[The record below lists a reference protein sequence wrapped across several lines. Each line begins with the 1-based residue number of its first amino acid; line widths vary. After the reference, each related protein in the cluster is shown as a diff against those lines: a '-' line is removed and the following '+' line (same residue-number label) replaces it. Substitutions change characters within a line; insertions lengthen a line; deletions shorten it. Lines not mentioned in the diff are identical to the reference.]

1 MTSPEKFA
9 GKRVRCKACGTPVV
23 IGRPRPR
30 KPKQQ
35 EADLID
41 EEYEDYEAASSR
53 PRRPRRSPRR
63 RKPKRQAD
71 SLAFGL
77 PRWAVIPLAAFGGL
91 ILLSAVVRNAGRAW
105 PTATQSPVF
114 SEVNPFVQPAVNPAQ
129 LEAEQALADTQSFHF
144 QFDGDDLDGRP
155 LDLGAFRGRP
165 VIINVSA
172 TLCPACREQYPVLAG
187 LELTSPRGVEVVGLI
202 CEDGTQPSEVKQK
215 LNQSGVRFPCAIAS
229 DSVLSQAP
237 NLTEIPTT
245 IVLDAA
251 GTVRLRKTGHCSM
264 PFLNAVLAQL

>member
-35 EADLID
+35 ERDQFD
-41 EEYEDYEAASSR
+41 DEYEDYEAASSR
-53 PRRPRRSPRR
+53 PRRSRRNPRR
-63 RKPKRQAD
+63 RKQKHQAD
-71 SLAFGL
+71 SFAFAI
-77 PRWAVIPLAAFGGL
+77 PSWAVIPLAAFGGL

-105 PTATQSPVF
+105 STASQSPVF
-114 SEVNPFVQPAVNPAQ
+114 SDVNPFVQPAVGPAQ
-129 LEAEQALADTQSFHF
+129 IEAEQALADTQIFHF
-144 QFDGDDLDGRP
+144 QFVGDDLDGRP
-155 LDLGAFRGRP
+155 LELEAFRGSP

-172 TLCPACREQYPVLAG
+172 TWCPACREQYPVLAG
-187 LELTSPRGVEVVGLI
+187 LDLTAPRGVEIVGLI
-202 CEDGTQPSEVKQK
+202 CEDGTPPSEVKQK

-229 DSVLSQAP
+229 ESVLSQVP